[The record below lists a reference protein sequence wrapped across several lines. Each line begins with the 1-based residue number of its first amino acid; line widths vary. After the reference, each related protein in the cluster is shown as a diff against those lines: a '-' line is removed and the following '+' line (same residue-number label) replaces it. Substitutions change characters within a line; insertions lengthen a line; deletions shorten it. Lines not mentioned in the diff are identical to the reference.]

1 MTVSL
6 RLDEALEAE
15 LRRRLA
21 RNGIPL
27 SDFVRQAIREKLAR
41 DAESADDPYTLGQH
55 LFGRHASGERDRS
68 QRRKQI
74 VRERLDA
81 RHRR

>member
-6 RLDEALEAE
+6 RLDDALEAE

-21 RNGIPL
+21 RDGTPL
-27 SDFVRQAIREKLAR
+27 SDFIRQAIHEKLAR
-41 DAESADDPYTLGQH
+41 DRESSDPYTLGQPF
-55 LFGRHASGERDRS
+55 FGRHASGEQDRS

-81 RHRR
+81 KHRR

>member
-6 RLDEALEAE
+6 RLDDAMEAE

-21 RNGIPL
+21 RDGTPL
-27 SDFVRQAIREKLAR
+27 SDFIRQAIHEKLAR
-41 DAESADDPYTLGQH
+41 DRESSDPYTLGQPF
-55 LFGRHASGERDRS
+55 FGRHASGEQDRS

-74 VRERLDA
+74 VRERIDA
-81 RHRR
+81 KHRR

>member
-6 RLDEALEAE
+6 RLDDSLEAE

-21 RNGIPL
+21 RNGTPL
-27 SDFVRQAIREKLAR
+27 SDFSRQAIREKLAR
-41 DAESADDPYTLGQH
+41 DMESSDPYTLGQP
-55 LFGRHASGERDRS
+55 LFGRHASGEQDRS

-81 RHRR
+81 KHRR

>member
-6 RLDEALEAE
+6 RLDDALEAE

-21 RNGIPL
+21 RDGTPL
-27 SDFVRQAIREKLAR
+27 SDFIRQAIHEKLAR
-41 DAESADDPYTLGQH
+41 DRESSDPYTLGQPF
-55 LFGRHASGERDRS
+55 FGRHASGEQDRS
-68 QRRKQI
+68 QQRKQI

-81 RHRR
+81 KHRR

>member
-6 RLDEALEAE
+6 RLDDALEAE

-21 RNGIPL
+21 QDGTPL
-27 SDFVRQAIREKLAR
+27 SDFIRQAIREKLAR
-41 DAESADDPYTLGQH
+41 DMESSDPYTLGQQF
-55 LFGRHASGERDRS
+55 FGRHASGEQDRS

-74 VRERLDA
+74 VRERIDA
-81 RHRR
+81 KHRR

>member
-6 RLDEALEAE
+6 RLDDALEAE

-21 RNGIPL
+21 RDGTPL
-27 SDFVRQAIREKLAR
+27 SDFIRQAIHEKLAR
-41 DAESADDPYTLGQH
+41 DRESSDPYTLGQQF
-55 LFGRHASGERDRS
+55 FGRHASGERDRS

-81 RHRR
+81 KHRR